1 MLETE
6 ESTLV
11 QPMKGGSALTSTISL
26 KIISLHHTDPF
37 YFNDKLIYDLSNIIK
52 AQ

>member
-1 MLETE
+1 MLE
-6 ESTLV
+6 
-11 QPMKGGSALTSTISL
+11 TISL
-26 KIISLHHTDPF
+26 KIISLHYADPF